1 MQGKRQRHTLL
12 ILFLSPLLALIGH
25 SQVKIHGKIT
35 DNNGDPVEFATVR
48 IAGTAIGVTSGLEG
62 DYSLSCPAADTITV
76 HFSCIGFREETRRLI
91 DASGDVTL
99 NMRLQLTTEMLQQVD
114 VTEV

>member
-1 MQGKRQRHTLL
+1 MQGRSYRHISLL
-12 ILFLSPLLALIGH
+12 FFLSPLLALIGY

-35 DNNGDPVEFATVR
+35 DAQGEPVEFATVR
-48 IAGTAIGVTSGLEG
+48 IAGTAIGTTSGLDG
-62 DYSLSCPAADTITV
+62 DYSLSCPASDTITI

-99 NMRLQLTTEMLQQVD
+99 NMR
-114 VTEV
+114 